1 MLGLHLEKKFVGRL
15 SRTVVMNAICILSE
29 DIVPPAR
36 ACTAIECTHSFISL
50 KFRETYNQAGRGKNR
65 LRVFYVCHTW
75 PEVLILQ
82 SELFNG
88 YVKNEILS
96 RRKESY
102 LPCCEI
108 LNNSVWLIFQ
118 DRCAVKC
125 GETGRFAIYCI
136 VYEQKNMLRKCGETV
151 RFAMI
156 YVYLQTNFIL
166 VLFYTN
172 LSYLAVSNFS
182 SLWELTEGGSPPS
195 FSRAICSTW
204 QGLSALLHTRIWQS
218 SG

>member
-1 MLGLHLEKKFVGRL
+1 MGFSIH
-15 SRTVVMNAICILSE
+15 
-29 DIVPPAR
+29 
-36 ACTAIECTHSFISL
+36 
-50 KFRETYNQAGRGKNR
+50 
-65 LRVFYVCHTW
+65 CHTW
-75 PEVLILQ
+75 PEVLILL

-102 LPCCEI
+102 LTSCEI

-118 DRCAVKC
+118 DRCVVKC
-125 GETGRFAIYCI
+125 GETVRFAIYCI
-136 VYEQKNMLRKCGETV
+136 VYKQKHILRKCGETV
-151 RFAMI
+151 RFAMM
-156 YVYLQTNFIL
+156 YVYLQTNFFL

>member
-1 MLGLHLEKKFVGRL
+1 MNCPTCQSLHGDWVHMGF
-15 SRTVVMNAICILSE
+15 SM
-29 DIVPPAR
+29 D
-36 ACTAIECTHSFISL
+36 
-50 KFRETYNQAGRGKNR
+50 
-65 LRVFYVCHTW
+65 CHTW
-75 PEVLILQ
+75 PEVLILL

-118 DRCAVKC
+118 DRCVVKC
-125 GETGRFAIYCI
+125 GETVRFAIYCI
-136 VYEQKNMLRKCGETV
+136 VYKQINILRKCGETV
-151 RFAMI
+151 RFAMMSI
-156 YVYLQTNFIL
+156 YLQTNFFL

-182 SLWELTEGGSPPS
+182 SLWELTEGGPVCSASHQNLTKFWLALPIDAWGLVFVKLECDHQPRADFLWFSQQTNRFAGILGEINFLVSPLPLISSPS
-195 FSRAICSTW
+195 S
-204 QGLSALLHTRIWQS
+204 
-218 SG
+218 